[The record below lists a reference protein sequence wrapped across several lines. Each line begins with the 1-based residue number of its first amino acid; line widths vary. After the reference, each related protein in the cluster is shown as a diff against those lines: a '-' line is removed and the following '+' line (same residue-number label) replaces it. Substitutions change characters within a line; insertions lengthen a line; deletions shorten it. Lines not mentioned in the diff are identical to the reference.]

1 MNNEVVIEKNVPL
14 PPKKA
19 GRQNGQT
26 AVFEQMQVGDSVVLE
41 GKGRSNFIQYMRRK
55 NKAFATRL
63 IDSEDSVRRY
73 RCWRVDGRRKAA

>member
-1 MNNEVVIEKNVPL
+1 MSKEIVIEKNVPL

-19 GRQNGQT
+19 GRTNGQT

-41 GKGRSNFIQYMRRK
+41 DKGRQNFIQYMRRE
-55 NKAFATRL
+55 NKACATRL

-73 RCWRVDGRRKAA
+73 RCWRGDGRRKAA